1 MNIAD
6 RLDLEL
12 ELQKGGDWL
21 GAARAWMQ
29 SNIKD
34 GDTLFWSSNQMV
46 SLPFCQLEVFARRVA
61 LAAIISERNSIA
73 LKALREQE
81 AADKKSKDGKTLGA
95 SRESDSGF
103 SAHVR

>member
-1 MNIAD
+1 MSIANQ
-6 RLDLEL
+6 LDLEV

-34 GDTLFWSSNQMV
+34 GDTLFWSSSQMV

-61 LAAIISERNSIA
+61 LAAITSERNAVA
-73 LKALREQE
+73 LKALHEQ
-81 AADKKSKDGKTLGA
+81 
-95 SRESDSGF
+95 
-103 SAHVR
+103 